1 MPAIEEGTTPDKAHT
16 LVSVMGRRPRV
27 SNLVTLVRRI
37 DGAARRGSQGS
48 RFHQPQNREQTV
60 KYLMLI
66 KNDERY
72 REQAIPPALMD
83 AMGKFVEESFKSG
96 ELVDTGGL
104 KPSSEGTLIHVSRGR
119 AKVKDGPFTEAK
131 EVIGGYAIV
140 QADTRE
146 RAMDIAQQFVDL
158 HLEHWPG
165 FDFECE
171 IRPMDAM

>member
-1 MPAIEEGTTPDKAHT
+1 M
-16 LVSVMGRRPRV
+16 
-27 SNLVTLVRRI
+27 
-37 DGAARRGSQGS
+37 
-48 RFHQPQNREQTV
+48 

-66 KNDERY
+66 KHDERY
-72 REQAIPPALMD
+72 RDRPIPQGLMD
-83 AMGKFVEESFKSG
+83 AMGKFVEDSFKSG
-96 ELVDTGGL
+96 ELVDTAGL
-104 KPSSEGTLIHVSRGR
+104 QPSSKGTRIEVSRGR
-119 AKVKDGPFTEAK
+119 SKVKDGPFTEAK

-171 IRPMDAM
+171 IRPMESM